1 MSDLFRVTPDF
12 EYCFC
17 DTIAARPLCHC
28 NTLITLP
35 LEHLKSHFVSKQFFF
50 LQCSNKGDRP
60 GSEGEED
67 LDEMTDSAEESEETE
82 ENAHSTASN
91 AHVAS
96 VSTTAV
102 KRPGMCVS
110 VLLAG

>member
-1 MSDLFRVTPDF
+1 M
-12 EYCFC
+12 
-17 DTIAARPLCHC
+17 
-28 NTLITLP
+28 ITLP
-35 LEHLKSHFVSKQFFF
+35 LKHLNSHFVSKQFF

-82 ENAHSTASN
+82 ENAHSTANN

-102 KRPGMCVS
+102 KRPGVCVS